1 MTDALSFKG
10 VDLCAG
16 PKRLLSGVDFS
27 IGRRDRIVVLG
38 RNGCGKTTLFT
49 WLACQKDTLPWSI
62 YQVAQEL
69 APTRQTPVQIVLGAH
84 LERGTLW
91 ARQAE
96 LESQEAELT
105 EAEAA
110 DYRVVGESLTAMRAD
125 ADPAHVRRIL
135 AGLGFSLRDMDR
147 PLSEFS
153 GGWRARVALAQGLF
167 MEPNLLLLDEPTNHL
182 DLDGVLW
189 LTAYLTNEWRSA
201 LAVISHNR
209 GFVSELGTTVWLLE
223 EGWLRTYRCKYGR
236 YVKQLELDRAKAT
249 ADWAAHEKEIGALRR
264 KGTPA
269 AKAAAEELE
278 RKRAAAGVCRPA
290 KTYAPKFFFA
300 PVAPVRDG
308 LLLAAAG
315 ATLGYDGENPVLAD
329 VRFALHQ
336 GCRVALVGANGSG
349 KSTLLKTL
357 AGTLPAL
364 NEDAAVTRRPGLRIA
379 AFDQHFYH
387 SLPDEQTPLEYL
399 SGLCSGS
406 SNEAV
411 ARRFLGASGLAGDAH
426 ERAIGTLS
434 GGQKARVYF
443 AGLALQAPDI
453 LLMDEPTNH
462 LDMETVTGLAAA
474 LAEFGGAALIVSHDV
489 DFLEEVATEVWICE
503 AGRVHP
509 LGEGTDG
516 IGIYAER
523 VLEALET
530 NL

>member
-16 PKRLLSGVDFS
+16 PKQLLCGADFS
-27 IGRRDRIVVLG
+27 IGCGDRIVVLG

-49 WLACQKDTLPWSI
+49 WLSNQKAELPWSV

-69 APTRQTPVQIVLGAH
+69 PPTQQTPVQIVLGAH

-91 ARQAE
+91 VRQTE
-96 LESQEAELT
+96 LETQEAELT

-110 DYRVVGESLTAMRAD
+110 EYRDVGESLSAMRAD
-125 ADPAHVRRIL
+125 ADPARVRRIL
-135 AGLGFSLRDMDR
+135 AGLGFSLHDMER
-147 PLSEFS
+147 PLTEFS

-167 MEPNLLLLDEPTNHL
+167 MEPDMLLLDEPTNHL

-189 LTAYLTNEWRSA
+189 LTAYLTTEWRSS

-209 GFVSELGTTVWLLE
+209 GFVSEVGTAVWHI
-223 EGWLRTYRCKYGR
+223 EGGRMRTYRCKYGR
-236 YVKQLELDRAKAT
+236 YVKQLELDRAKA
-249 ADWAAHEKEIGALRR
+249 ASDWTAHEKEVGALRR
-264 KGTPA
+264 KGSPA
-269 AKAAAEELE
+269 ARAAADELD
-278 RKRAAAGVCRPA
+278 RKRNVAGVCRPA
-290 KTYAPKFFFA
+290 KVYAPKFFFA
-300 PVAPVRDG
+300 PVTPVRDG

-315 ATLGYDGENPVLAD
+315 ATLGYVEDVPVLAD

-336 GCRVALVGANGSG
+336 GCRVALVGSNGSG
-349 KSTLLKTL
+349 KSTLLKFL
-357 AGTLPAL
+357 AGALPAL
-364 NEDAAVTRRPGLRIA
+364 NEDAAVTRRPGLRVA

-399 SGLCSGS
+399 IRCDGGS
-406 SNEAV
+406 SEAA
-411 ARRFLGASGLAGDAH
+411 ARRFLGASGLEGAAH

-462 LDMETVTGLAAA
+462 LDMETVGGLAAA
-474 LAEFGGAALIVSHDV
+474 LADFGGAALIVSHDV
-489 DFLEEVATEVWICE
+489 DFLEEVATEVWVC
-503 AGRVHP
+503 GSRRVRP

-516 IGIYAER
+516 IGIYADR
-523 VLEALET
+523 VLEAMEASV
-530 NL
+530 